1 MTAVYWRNYNCN
13 QSQKG

>member
-1 MTAVYWRNYNCN
+1 MTAVYWWNYNCN